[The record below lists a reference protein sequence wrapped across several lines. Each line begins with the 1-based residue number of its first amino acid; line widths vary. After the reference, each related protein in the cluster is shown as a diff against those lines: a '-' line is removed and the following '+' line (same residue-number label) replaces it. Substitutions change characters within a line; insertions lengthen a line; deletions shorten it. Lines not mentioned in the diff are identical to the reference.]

1 MMTMEGE
8 LVILL
13 AEDNRADVYL
23 VRNSLKEYGI
33 AHRLIVAEDGEDA
46 IRLIEGVDSGALVVG
61 LVLLDL
67 NLPRKSG
74 REILQRLRDSRSGT
88 AIPVIVITSS
98 DSQSDRMEMI
108 DLGAQAYFRKPS
120 RFEEFMLLG
129 ELVKQVVA
137 GS

>member
-1 MMTMEGE
+1 MTMEGE

-23 VRNSLKEYGI
+23 VRSSLKKHGI

-46 IRLIEGVDSGALVVG
+46 IRLIEGVDSGDLAVG

-67 NLPRKSG
+67 NLPKKSG
-74 REILQRLRDSRSGT
+74 REILQRLRGSHSGT

-98 DSQSDRMEMI
+98 DSQSDRVEMTG
-108 DLGAQAYFRKPS
+108 LGAQAYFRKPS
-120 RFEEFMLLG
+120 RLEEFMQLG

-137 GS
+137 RH

>member
-1 MMTMEGE
+1 MQGE

-23 VRNSLKEYGI
+23 VRSSLKKHGI
-33 AHRLIVAEDGEDA
+33 VHQLIVAEDGEDA
-46 IRLIEGVDSGALVVG
+46 IRLIEGVVSGTLDVG

-67 NLPRKSG
+67 NLPKKSG
-74 REILQRLRDSRSGT
+74 REVLQRLRDNRSVT
-88 AIPVIVITSS
+88 TVPVIVITSS
-98 DSQSDRMEMI
+98 DSQTERVEMI

-120 RFEEFMLLG
+120 RFEEFMQLG

-137 GS
+137 RN